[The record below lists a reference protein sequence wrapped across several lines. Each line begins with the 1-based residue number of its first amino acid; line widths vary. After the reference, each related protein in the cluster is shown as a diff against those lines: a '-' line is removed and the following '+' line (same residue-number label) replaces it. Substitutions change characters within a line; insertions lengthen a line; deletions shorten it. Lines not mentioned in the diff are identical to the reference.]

1 MRIIFSVI
9 LGATLVHIPD
19 AFASDTTTAEDC
31 AAQSQAA
38 MRSCLENQSRA
49 SERAL
54 LQAEKDAH
62 VALSRWDE
70 DLRYRTAADAAL
82 KTASTSF
89 IRFRSAQCGFA
100 ASLGGGAIGNALAL
114 RRLSCEAELNRSR
127 AATLLEATAELP
139 QK

>member
-1 MRIIFSVI
+1 MRMIFSMI
-9 LGATLVHIPD
+9 LCAALVQISD
-19 AFASDTTTAEDC
+19 AFAVDLKPAEDC

-38 MRSCLENQSRA
+38 MRSCLENQAQA

-54 LQAEKDAH
+54 VHAEKDAH
-62 VALSRWDE
+62 MALSRWDE

-114 RRLSCEAELNRSR
+114 RRLSCETELNRSR
-127 AATLLEATAELP
+127 AAALVQATAELP